1 MVVTILNNLNWRSV
15 LFFFKELRRHLTRLE
30 SLMHS
35 VASFMSDAHLP
46 LISID
51 FNWRWE
57 FSKAGRDETLTTNWQ
72 TGFSELLLQLKVLW
86 ICLSASSFGS
96 LPGSY
101 YMLIWELGAAKY
113 YGSYSVS
120 QTHTRKKKSLDPWQ
134 KQPVKQQYCFH
145 VVSGWI
151 SVKGQ
156 HFLLRGKVPR
166 TIQMGFLKA
175 SLPFS
180 SFN

>member
-1 MVVTILNNLNWRSV
+1 MAVTILNNLNWRSV

-113 YGSYSVS
+113 CGSYSVS
-120 QTHTRKKKSLDPWQ
+120 QTHTRKKKIIGSMTEATSETTVLLSRGQWLNLSEGAT
-134 KQPVKQQYCFH
+134 F
-145 VVSGWI
+145 
-151 SVKGQ
+151 SVERKSSQNYSNGIFKS
-156 HFLLRGKVPR
+156 FLA
-166 TIQMGFLKA
+166 FL
-175 SLPFS
+175 F
-180 SFN
+180 F